1 MSPPSVND
9 DVSTSDYPSHE
20 YVDAAIAP
28 PTLFTG
34 AKQHPATDAE
44 HQPLLGQSVR
54 VKYRSGSRAEA
65 LVVVV
70 CIACTTG
77 VSSLLNG
84 HVIVALPMMA
94 DDLGL
99 SVDLVLWSVPAPPVS
114 PSLACSSSCAVTD
127 ATSSRL
133 MFLLGCFLQC
143 LFTSA
148 CGFAQTGTQL
158 IVFRALSGVA
168 ASFCLPASVSIIYDT
183 FPAGPWR
190 NAAFASMG
198 GGQPVGYGVGLVL
211 GGILTSTAGWPWG
224 FHVVALTNSIVLVLA
239 AWQLP
244 VNSDSA
250 PPVSWRRLAFGIDW
264 IGAFIASISLALLS
278 YILAVITGDT
288 SNIRN
293 PTNICL
299 LGLSLALMP
308 AFVAWVH
315 HQEHNDRP
323 ALIPNSLWSNKGFTS
338 ICINVFLMWGAFNA
352 FEQVLNLVYQKV
364 KGLDAF
370 ATALAFLPMPIS
382 GLLAYPAIGLVVHR
396 IRADWIVLATTVASC
411 VSPLLMALSGPSW
424 SYWVGAFPALLLNA
438 TASDSLFTI
447 SNLLIMSVFPGN
459 TQGLAGGVFSTIAQI
474 GKSMGLAVVALIA
487 ESITTHSSIEDKESP
502 EALMEGYRA
511 AFWFLFALSAAS
523 FFVSFWGLHGIGK
536 VGRAAAA

>member
-1 MSPPSVND
+1 MSPPSAND
-9 DVSTSDYPSHE
+9 DVSTSDYPSYE
-20 YVDAAIAP
+20 YVDAGIAH
-28 PTLFTG
+28 PTLFPR
-34 AKQHPATDAE
+34 ANQHPATDAE

-65 LVVVV
+65 LVIVV

-99 SVDLVLWSVPAPPVS
+99 SVDLVL
-114 PSLACSSSCAVTD
+114 
-127 ATSSRL
+127 
-133 MFLLGCFLQC
+133 
-143 LFTSA
+143 
-148 CGFAQTGTQL
+148 
-158 IVFRALSGVA
+158 
-168 ASFCLPASVSIIYDT
+168 
-183 FPAGPWR
+183 
-190 NAAFASMG
+190 
-198 GGQPVGYGVGLVL
+198 
-211 GGILTSTAGWPWG
+211 
-224 FHVVALTNSIVLVLA
+224 
-239 AWQLP
+239 
-244 VNSDSA
+244 
-250 PPVSWRRLAFGIDW
+250 
-264 IGAFIASISLALLS
+264 
-278 YILAVITGDT
+278 VITCDT

-315 HQEHNDRP
+315 RQEHNDRP

-352 FEQVLNLVYQKV
+352 FEQVLNLVFQKV

-370 ATALAFLPMPIS
+370 AAALAFLPMPIS
-382 GLLAYPAIGLVVHR
+382 GLLAYPAVGLVVHR

-411 VSPLLMALSGPSW
+411 VSPLLMALSDPTW

-474 GKSMGLAVVALIA
+474 GKSMGLAVVALLA
-487 ESITTHSSIEDKESP
+487 ESITTRSPIEDKESP

-536 VGRAAAA
+536 VGRATAA